1 MARTKPREPMTRLL
15 MGYGLDSVTLAS
27 VLGCSRPTAK
37 GRLQDPGR
45 LTLAELRDICIRG
58 GVPADEIRQ
67 AVRLCR

>member
-1 MARTKPREPMTRLL
+1 MAKPREPMTRLL
-15 MGYGLDSVTLAS
+15 MGYGLDSVALAS

-45 LTLAELRDICIRG
+45 LTLAELRDICVRG

-67 AVRLCR
+67 AVRLGR